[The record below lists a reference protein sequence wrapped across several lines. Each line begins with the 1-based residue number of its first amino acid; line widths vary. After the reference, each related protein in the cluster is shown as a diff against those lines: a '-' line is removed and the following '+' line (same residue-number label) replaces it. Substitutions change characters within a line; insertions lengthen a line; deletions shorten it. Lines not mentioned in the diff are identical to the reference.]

1 MLLVLHYSTMQPQDS
16 VPKVL
21 EGAEAWANP
30 AKLHWAT
37 KDGEDRGK
45 ETRKLV
51 GWETE
56 ACGDWAEGRRWGWG
70 GRALVGEVHRR
81 ETDQRE
87 EVQSSRLER
96 KRESKV
102 QHAATI
108 GQPRLPLVS
117 AGTSQTGFH
126 GTLMLRGRE
135 KTRLHSQIN
144 LGNTRYHQ
152 LW

>member
-1 MLLVLHYSTMQPQDS
+1 MGRT
-16 VPKVL
+16 
-21 EGAEAWANP
+21 GARKPESWWAGRQRHVEIG
-30 AKLHWAT
+30 L
-37 KDGEDRGK
+37 R
-45 ETRKLV
+45 
-51 GWETE
+51 
-56 ACGDWAEGRRWGWG
+56 AEGGGGG